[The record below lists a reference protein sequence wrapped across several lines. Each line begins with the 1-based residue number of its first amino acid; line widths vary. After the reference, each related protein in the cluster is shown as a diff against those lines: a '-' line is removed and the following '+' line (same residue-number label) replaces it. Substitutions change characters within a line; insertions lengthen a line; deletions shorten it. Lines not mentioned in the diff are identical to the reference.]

1 MKQDII
7 IIGAGLAG
15 LSAAVHL
22 HRQGRK
28 VLVLE
33 ATDRAGGRIKTDSQ
47 DGFLLDR
54 GFQVLLTAY
63 PETLELLNYKD
74 LNLKKMLPGATV
86 LYDGG
91 QFEIADPFR
100 RPSAAFATLFA
111 PVGTLKDKINTLWL
125 KNKLQKLTIEEIFEQ
140 PEQTTAKQLIDYGFS
155 SKMIQR
161 FYAPFLSG
169 IFLENK
175 LTTSRRMFDFVMK
188 MFSDGDVAIPALG
201 MEEIPK
207 QLVAMLPEGSIQINT
222 KVTAIAGKN
231 VTTADG
237 TVMEANQILL
247 ATTATELTKEFF
259 PKQKMTSHQ
268 VTNIYFEAKDTPT
281 KKAVV
286 VLNASTTKK
295 WVNNL
300 TVMTNVSEAYAPK
313 GKFLISVSYN
323 GIPTITDAILADNMK
338 QELKQWYGNKVE
350 TWKMIK
356 GYRIEYALPTQES
369 VRNEIAASEI
379 KLSDSLYI
387 CGDNLLNGS
396 INAALKTGRLAAEAM
411 KL

>member
-1 MKQDII
+1 MKQDVII
-7 IIGAGLAG
+7 VGAGLAG
-15 LSAAVHL
+15 LSAAVYL

-28 VLVLE
+28 VLLLE
-33 ATDRAGGRIKTDSQ
+33 ASDRAGGRVKTDAQ
-47 DGFLLDR
+47 DGFLFDR

-63 PETLELLNYKD
+63 PETQALLNYKA

-125 KNKLQKLTIEEIFEQ
+125 KNRLQKLSIEEIFEQ
-140 PEQTTAKQLIDYGFS
+140 KEQTTQNQLSEYGFS
-155 SKMIQR
+155 PKMIQR

-169 IFLENK
+169 IFLENELK
-175 LTTSRRMFDFVMK
+175 TSRRMFDFVMK
-188 MFSDGDVAIPALG
+188 MFSDGDVAIPELG

-207 QLVAMLPEGSIQINT
+207 QLVTMLPENSILCNN
-222 KVTAIAGKN
+222 KVTTIDGNK

-237 TVMEANQILL
+237 TVYEANQILL
-247 ATTATELTKEFF
+247 ATTANNFTQQFV
-259 PKQKMTSHQ
+259 PKQKMTSQQ
-268 VTNIYFEAKDTPT
+268 VTNIYFEANEAPT

-286 VLNASTTKK
+286 SLNASLSKK

-300 TVMTNVSEAYAPK
+300 TVMTNVSKAYAPK
-313 GKFLISVSYN
+313 GKILISVSYN
-323 GIPTITDAILADNMK
+323 GVPAIDDVVLAENMK
-338 QELKQWYGNKVE
+338 QELMRWYGEKVNN
-350 TWKMIK
+350 WKMLR

-369 VRNEIAASEI
+369 VRNTIDASEI
-379 KLSDSLYI
+379 KISDTLFV

-396 INAALKTGRLAAEAM
+396 INAAMKTGRLAAEAM
-411 KL
+411 KI